1 MLPGSCLAHSTF
13 HADPRA
19 MRRRLLSFSLAC
31 THLSFQ
37 QLPGQTLLETCH
49 YHFFLAASAPLR
61 TEAAPAAAV
70 KACHRA
76 RPGLALVNHAR
87 AYRGVGKGVQRFAQR
102 LRTSWTSVYASRHK
116 HQSSDPLSLSY
127 AQLVDRSRLGTLG
140 VVVALANGT
149 RPASSIVVSIPVSTV
164 PTTRVLLGF
173 GFDCSLQCWRYG
185 AAVHASVASQH
196 THASGAMALPPRG
209 M

>member
-1 MLPGSCLAHSTF
+1 MFPAASRPDGSQ
-13 HADPRA
+13 D
-19 MRRRLLSFSLAC
+19 
-31 THLSFQ
+31 
-37 QLPGQTLLETCH
+37 LEIV
-49 YHFFLAASAPLR
+49 FAASAPLR

-76 RPGLALVNHAR
+76 RPQLALVNHAR

-116 HQSSDPLSLSY
+116 HQSSNPLSLSR
-127 AQLVDRSRLGTLG
+127 AQLADRSRLGTLG
-140 VVVALANGT
+140 VVVALANGA
-149 RPASSIVVSIPVSTV
+149 RPAASIVVSIPVSTV

-173 GFDCSLQCWRYG
+173 GFDCSLQCWRHG
-185 AAVHASVASQH
+185 AVNASVASQH

>member
-1 MLPGSCLAHSTF
+1 MHAHIHVCSSF
-13 HADPRA
+13 AARRFVRPRN
-19 MRRRLLSFSLAC
+19 LF
-31 THLSFQ
+31 
-37 QLPGQTLLETCH
+37 
-49 YHFFLAASAPLR
+49 AASAPLR

-76 RPGLALVNHAR
+76 RPQLALVNHAR
-87 AYRGVGKGVQRFAQR
+87 AYRGVGKGVQRFAQC
-102 LRTSWTSVYASRHK
+102 LRTSWISVYAPRHK
-116 HQSSDPLSLSY
+116 HQSSNSLSLSH
-127 AQLVDRSRLGTLG
+127 AQLADRSRLGTLG

-149 RPASSIVVSIPVSTV
+149 RPAASIVVSIPVSTV

-173 GFDCSLQCWRYG
+173 GFDCSLQCWRHG
-185 AAVHASVASQH
+185 AIVHASVASQH